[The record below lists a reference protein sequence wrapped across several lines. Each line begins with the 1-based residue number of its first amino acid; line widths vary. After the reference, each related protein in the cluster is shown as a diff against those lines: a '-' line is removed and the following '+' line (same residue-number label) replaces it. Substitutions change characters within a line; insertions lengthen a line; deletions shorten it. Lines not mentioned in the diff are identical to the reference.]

1 MQVDVWS
8 DVVCPWCYIGK
19 RRLEA
24 ALADFPNRDQ
34 VEVVFHAFELDP
46 QAPKVATM
54 TLEQLLAKKYGM
66 SPAKVA
72 QVQEQ
77 VTRTAAADGLDF
89 HLDRAR
95 PENTFD
101 AHRLIAL
108 GRSLGKQAAVKEAF
122 MNGYFVAGKRVG
134 DGPSLRALAVE
145 AGLPADAVDRVLA
158 DATLHADEVRRDEA
172 TARKNNIRGV
182 PFFVV
187 DGKYGIS
194 GAQPADVLKGA
205 LARAWAERPVEALA
219 PAQTCV
225 DDACGVPES

>member
-34 VEVVFHAFELDP
+34 VAVVFHAFELDP
-46 QAPKVATM
+46 QAPKVSTM

-66 SPAKVA
+66 SAEKVE
-72 QVQEQ
+72 QVQAQ

-95 PENTFD
+95 PANTFD

-108 GRSLGKQAAVKEAF
+108 AKSLGKQAAVKEAF
-122 MNGYFVAGKRVG
+122 MNGYFVNGQRVG
-134 DGPSLRALAVE
+134 DGPTLRALAIE
-145 AGLPADAVDRVLA
+145 AGLPADATDRVLA
-158 DATLHADEVRRDEA
+158 DPTLHADEVRRDEA
-172 TARKNNIRGV
+172 EARKNNIRGV
-182 PFFVV
+182 PFFVI

-205 LARAWAERPVEALA
+205 LAKAWAERSA
-219 PAQTCV
+219 
-225 DDACGVPES
+225 